1 MKKKRAAPAEGSAVT
16 GPAMLDHAV
25 CFAVYSAGLAFNRVY
40 KPILDQ
46 FGLTYPQYLV
56 LIALWQAEGQTVS
69 ELGEHLFLES
79 NTLTPLLKR
88 LEAAGFVKRARD
100 KADERQVRISLT
112 DEGRRVLEESSCVP
126 QQILEATGCSV
137 EELAAL
143 RQSLSGLRDNLRASA
158 GRA

>member
-56 LIALWQAEGQTVS
+56 LIALWRAEGQTVS

-88 LEAAGFVKRARD
+88 LEAAGFVKRVRD

-126 QQILEATGCSV
+126 QQILEATGYSV

-158 GRA
+158 GQA

>member
-1 MKKKRAAPAEGSAVT
+1 MT

-88 LEAAGFVKRARD
+88 LEAAGFVKRVRD

-126 QQILEATGCSV
+126 QQILEATGYTV

-143 RQSLSGLRDNLRASA
+143 RHSLSGLRDNLRASA
-158 GRA
+158 GQA

>member
-1 MKKKRAAPAEGSAVT
+1 MT

-88 LEAAGFVKRARD
+88 LEAAGFVKRVRD

-126 QQILEATGCSV
+126 QQILEATEHSV
-137 EELAAL
+137 EQLAAL
-143 RQSLSGLRDNLRASA
+143 RQSLADLRDKLRAAA
-158 GRA
+158 GRAQANPLH

>member
-1 MKKKRAAPAEGSAVT
+1 MTKKRVMPADGSPVT
-16 GPAMLDHAV
+16 GPALLDHAV

-56 LIALWQAEGQTVS
+56 MIALWQAEGQTVS

-88 LEAAGFVKRARD
+88 LEAAGFVTRKRD
-100 KADERQVRISLT
+100 EADERQVRISLT
-112 DEGRRVLEESSCVP
+112 AKGRKVLEESSCVP
-126 QQILEATGCSV
+126 QQIFEAAGMPA
-137 EELAAL
+137 EKLAAL
-143 RQSLSGLRDNLRASA
+143 RSTLADLRDNLRSA
-158 GRA
+158 VEKA

>member
-88 LEAAGFVKRARD
+88 LEAAGFVKRVRD

-126 QQILEATGCSV
+126 QQILEATGYSV

-158 GRA
+158 GQA

>member
-88 LEAAGFVKRARD
+88 LEAAGFVKRVRD

-112 DEGRRVLEESSCVP
+112 DKGRRVLEESSCVP
-126 QQILEATGCSV
+126 QQILEATGYSV

-143 RQSLSGLRDNLRASA
+143 RQSLSSLRDNLRASA
-158 GRA
+158 GQA